1 MLLGTLSA
9 SCLGNLWIDKDKIR
23 AGKDSIRPGEG
34 TIRAGQNYLTSPHP
48 FTNFELQ
55 KYYQNEPKF
64 NSVYWIN
71 KGWGLCSKSW
81 WVWINRNALDNS
93 VGEC

>member
-9 SCLGNLWIDKDKIR
+9 SCLGNLWIDKGKIR
-23 AGKDSIRPGEG
+23 AGKDTIRPGEG
-34 TIRAGQNYLTSPHP
+34 TIRAGQNYLTWPHP

-64 NSVYWIN
+64 NGVYWIN

-81 WVWINRNALDNS
+81 WVWIIRNALDNS